1 MFFDKNV
8 LQEKYTNLR
17 RHLDRRSLSEPDD
30 GKILSTQNIFNINL
44 IMKYF
49 PAYICNSVHFEVP
62 LKNSR
67 LQSIVNIWV
76 HKSLKF
82 RRRKHHQVEMTE
94 DCDEEEQRK
103 CQWYT
108 YWSRIFSTP
117 VWFWIRSVIITY
129 HIDSRKLIEN
139 WRDNAAIFSQLSYF
153 KK

>member
-1 MFFDKNV
+1 MNCKSSNSNTKIMCLCLMSDNLFSRRTEEIILEHLGKKTHELFDLKNPMFFDKNV

-17 RHLDRRSLSEPDD
+17 RHLDTRSLSEPDD

-82 RRRKHHQVEMTE
+82 RRRKHNQVEMTE

-103 CQWYT
+103 CQ
-108 YWSRIFSTP
+108 
-117 VWFWIRSVIITY
+117 
-129 HIDSRKLIEN
+129 
-139 WRDNAAIFSQLSYF
+139 
-153 KK
+153 

>member
-1 MFFDKNV
+1 MILEHLFKKTHELFDLKNPMFFDKNV

-17 RHLDRRSLSEPDD
+17 RHLSTRSLSEPDD
-30 GKILSTQNIFNINL
+30 GIILSTQNIFNINL

-82 RRRKHHQVEMTE
+82 RRRKHHQVEMVG
-94 DCDEEEQRK
+94 DCDEEKEQK
-103 CQWYT
+103 C
-108 YWSRIFSTP
+108 
-117 VWFWIRSVIITY
+117 
-129 HIDSRKLIEN
+129 H
-139 WRDNAAIFSQLSYF
+139 
-153 KK
+153 

>member
-1 MFFDKNV
+1 MILEHLGKKTHELFDLKNPMFFDKNV

-17 RHLDRRSLSEPDD
+17 RHLGTRSLSEPDD
-30 GKILSTQNIFNINL
+30 GKNIRKLDKYLQLHNITIL
-44 IMKYF
+44 KYF

-94 DCDEEEQRK
+94 DCDEEKEQK
-103 CQWYT
+103 CQ
-108 YWSRIFSTP
+108 
-117 VWFWIRSVIITY
+117 
-129 HIDSRKLIEN
+129 
-139 WRDNAAIFSQLSYF
+139 
-153 KK
+153 